1 MTFPRNLVQ
10 RCKEISLYNNLFVG
24 KGFTLTLQKW
34 NQPWWFY
41 VADGCRLMRDIEDS
55 IRKAGFKSVKCQSFE
70 ARNVGPFIK
79 PHIMGY
85 AEV

>member
-1 MTFPRNLVQ
+1 MYGT
-10 RCKEISLYNNLFVG
+10 LFTG
-24 KGFTLTLQKW
+24 KGFTFSLQKW

-41 VADGCRLMRDIEDS
+41 FSDGCRLMRDIETS
-55 IRKAGFKSVKCQSFE
+55 IKQAGFKSVKCEAFD